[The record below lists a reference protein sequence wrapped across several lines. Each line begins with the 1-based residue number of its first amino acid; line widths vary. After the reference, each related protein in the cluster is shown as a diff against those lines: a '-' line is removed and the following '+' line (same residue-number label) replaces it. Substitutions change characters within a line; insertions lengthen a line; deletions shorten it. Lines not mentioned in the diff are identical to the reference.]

1 MSKST
6 ECGIQFLPSSQA
18 SDLHELKHQLSG
30 MENGQ
35 VLLLSSSRPC
45 EKISSSAELTP
56 TPERQDGRFS
66 SFGVHFADL
75 ELTDVSQCNP
85 SVITQPVAIKPHE
98 SVRQAVRELQVSQF
112 LNQHKR
118 RTFNVV
124 GFMKNDEG
132 STISTLTEFEQG
144 VVSFDNILL
153 NERRK
158 NSPEQIKWA
167 LGCAASTLTFLH
179 VNSVVHGDFQ
189 VRNTAFDVSLQP
201 RIIDVSDIRKTDE
214 ADFYENDVLT
224 YIESLTNHGTHLS
237 PVSNGQFLEH
247 FLNPYSERIVNSEK
261 VPHHV
266 KEHLSQELGCL
277 AANLADILPSR

>member
-1 MSKST
+1 MSKSL
-6 ECGIQFLPSSQA
+6 ECGMQFLSSAQA
-18 SDLHELKHQLSG
+18 NDLHTLKHQLAS
-30 MENGQ
+30 MENDQ
-35 VLLLSSSRPC
+35 MLLLSSRPHN
-45 EKISSSAELTP
+45 EISSHVEITP

-75 ELTDVSQCNP
+75 ELTDLDQHNP

-98 SVRQAVRELQVSQF
+98 SIRQAVRELQISRF

-118 RTFNVV
+118 RTFNVI
-124 GFMKNDEG
+124 GFMKNGGDNTV
-132 STISTLTEFEQG
+132 STITEFEQG

-167 LGCAASTLTFLH
+167 LGCAASTLKFLH
-179 VNSVVHGDFQ
+179 LNGVVHGDFQ

-201 RIIDVSDIRKTDE
+201 RIIDISEIRKTNE

-224 YIESLTNHGTHLS
+224 YVESLTNHGTHLS
-237 PVSNGQFLEH
+237 PVSNDQFLEY
-247 FLNPYSERIVNSEK
+247 FLKPYSERIENSEK
-261 VPHHV
+261 IPRCV

-277 AANLADILPSR
+277 AANLADLLPSR